1 MAITYEVRKTIVD
14 AVLSGKSHDE
24 ARALAGVNVSERSI
38 YRWLEWYREHGDE
51 GLKDNRHGVVWKMTD
66 ELKAWLLE
74 VIEDNPKQSARQL
87 QEQVQETFGIKVSI
101 SGINQMRTDAG
112 LSRRS
117 TPQKS
122 RP

>member
-1 MAITYEVRKTIVD
+1 MTITDEVRKIIVD

-38 YRWLEWYREHGDE
+38 YRWLEWHRERGDE

-66 ELKAWLLE
+66 ELKTWLIE
-74 VIEDNPKQSARQL
+74 AIEDNPKQSARQL

-101 SGINQMRTDAG
+101 SQINQTRADAG
-112 LSRRS
+112 LSRRA
-117 TPQKS
+117 TLKKS
-122 RP
+122 RV